1 MGDIPSPLLTNR
13 FTDAIDFALVAHC
26 AQVRKG
32 TRIPYLS
39 HLLAVASLVI
49 EHDGDED
56 AAIAAVLHDAPEDQ
70 GGWAMVEQ
78 IRARFGEGVAT
89 IVEACTDT
97 FDQPKPDW
105 PPRKMKYVQHITD
118 DASLGAC
125 LVSAAD
131 KLHNARAI
139 LHDLRAT
146 DDHPSFWA
154 RFGSPPKQ
162 IGWYYGR
169 LERALGARLAAHD
182 GSEMVMELTHALDAI
197 AAIPDSDAFGH
208 GLKLGRSGNACP
220 EALLASKTGTDQS
233 IAVGEQP

>member
-1 MGDIPSPLLTNR
+1 MGDIPRPLLTNR

-70 GGWAMVEQ
+70 GGRAMVEQ
-78 IRARFGEGVAT
+78 IRARFGAGVAD
-89 IVEACTDT
+89 IVVACTDT
-97 FDQPKPDW
+97 FDMPKPEW
-105 PPRKMKYVQHITD
+105 PPRKTKYVEHLATAD
-118 DASLGAC
+118 LSAS

-139 LHDLRAT
+139 LHDLRAAE
-146 DDHPSFWA
+146 DHATFWR

-169 LERALGARLAAHD
+169 LERTLDVRLAAHD
-182 GSEMVMELTHALDAI
+182 GREMVVELTHALDAI
-197 AAIPDSDAFGH
+197 AALPGCEAFRS
-208 GLKLGRSGNACP
+208 GLALGRTGNACP
-220 EALLASKTGTDQS
+220 EILLDSKSGTDQS